1 MKQNPDIALARIDA
15 EKARQA
21 IRVAKD
27 PFAPR
32 LTVGSG
38 LAYSNGFPLSIE
50 GSAPSIVQAQA
61 AQYLFN
67 RPQSYA
73 VAQAKENARGASL
86 GVAGKRDE
94 VGYRIASLFLDAER
108 AARVGDLAD
117 KDADSQ
123 QKVLDAVTA
132 QVEEGRA
139 LPLAQKTAPTSW
151 RSRGSWPTIS
161 PPTVKPPKRRLRSP
175 SVSPPRIA
183 WFPLRIRA
191 LRRLCPAP
199 RRRRSRPPCRPIW
212 TCAAS
217 NRRSPPNNWSCGA
230 PVPPAC
236 RASISWPNTACL
248 PSSTTTGLL
257 PLFPEE

>member
-1 MKQNPDIALARIDA
+1 MKQNPDVALARLDA

-21 IRVAKD
+21 IRVARD
-27 PFAPR
+27 PFTPR

-73 VAQAKENARGASL
+73 VAQARENARGASL

-108 AARVGDLAD
+108 AARVGDLAR

-123 QKVLDAVTA
+123 GKVLDTVTA
-132 QVEEGRA
+132 QVQEGRA
-139 LPLAQKTAPTSW
+139 LPLTQKTAAYQLAAARELADNLDADRETAE
-151 RSRGSWPTIS
+151 TA
-161 PPTVKPPKRRLRSP
+161 LA
-175 SVSPPRIA
+175 IA
-183 WFPLRIRA
+183 LGFSAEDRVV
-191 LRRLCPAP
+191 PAP
-199 RRRRSRPPCRPIW
+199 DPRPAPALPASEAQAIETALSSNMDLRD
-212 TCAAS
+212 S
-217 NRRSPPNNWSCGA
+217 NRRYPQNNWSCA
-230 PVPPAC
+230 AREAC
-236 RASISWPNTACL
+236 CASTS
-248 PSSTTTGLL
+248 
-257 PLFPEE
+257 